1 MRGTIILTSSCS
13 DLESV
18 RRNAASLALLGFLLR
33 VCQDFLSP
41 CGLMK
46 LIVVVRA
53 GNLFE
58 KMLQGGA
65 GRGSPRDGAAGG
77 GGRDRISDL
86 TDDLCHHVF
95 SYMKAWEVVRTSALS
110 RRWRRTWASAPC
122 LDIRRLCA
130 CSRRVDQDWYAE
142 FVKHLL
148 LRRDRKSLN
157 TLRLHWNH
165 DDANTWIVHA
175 LRHNATAIQLSAK
188 HHRPILKLDCTV
200 FLSGNLNILQLA
212 NVSLDSR
219 SLSGLC
225 SRCTSLEELELRKAL
240 IYATE
245 IRSTSLKRLTM
256 VNCKIFNDLTVDAS
270 NLAALR
276 CIRPCS
282 FVPQIKNS
290 GSLVAATIMLD
301 DACLQHARPWSVQDD
316 EDDGDTYTDAEDSD
330 VSESQ
335 TQSDDDSCA
344 VADEHAR
351 DCEHPGSGDIVVY
364 GGKRIFHSLSNVR
377 TMNLSAHRGEVL
389 LTTELENCPV
399 FENLRTLSLGE
410 WCIDS
415 EFNALSTMLE
425 KSPNLENIFIHL
437 DKKACN
443 SRDNTDPSETSCTY
457 NNLKV
462 KISYSGDD
470 KIARQ
475 VKDFFLTNNGSWE
488 KRKAQGE
495 AAESSAKQRRVRSPE
510 GGQGGGN

>member
-1 MRGTIILTSSCS
+1 
-13 DLESV
+13 
-18 RRNAASLALLGFLLR
+18 
-33 VCQDFLSP
+33 
-41 CGLMK
+41 
-46 LIVVVRA
+46 
-53 GNLFE
+53 
-58 KMLQGGA
+58 
-65 GRGSPRDGAAGG
+65 
-77 GGRDRISDL
+77 
-86 TDDLCHHVF
+86 
-95 SYMKAWEVVRTSALS
+95 MKAWEVVRTSALS

-148 LRRDRKSLN
+148 LRRDRKPLN

-175 LRHNATAIQLSAK
+175 LRRDATAIQLSAK

-219 SLSGLC
+219 SFSGLC
-225 SRCTSLEELELRKAL
+225 YRCTSLEELELRKAL

-270 NLAALR
+270 NLAVLR

-290 GSLVAATIMLD
+290 GSLVTATIMLD

-335 TQSDDDSCA
+335 SPSDDDSCA

-399 FENLRTLSLGE
+399 FENLRTLSLEG
-410 WCIDS
+410 
-415 EFNALSTMLE
+415 L
-425 KSPNLENIFIHL
+425 
-437 DKKACN
+437 
-443 SRDNTDPSETSCTY
+443 
-457 NNLKV
+457 
-462 KISYSGDD
+462 
-470 KIARQ
+470 Q
-475 VKDFFLTNNGSWE
+475 
-488 KRKAQGE
+488 Q
-495 AAESSAKQRRVRSPE
+495 QR
-510 GGQGGGN
+510 